1 MSEFLNFFLDQ
12 KIMFGYSGPTH
23 PSWNPPTFRRIYRR
37 KMTKC
42 SSKSVK
48 WFKSCITEIVLNW
61 VLLDYMSDALSTR
74 PFVQTSS
81 SVAYKLEGYIHVY
94 DLKKTFPSAPV
105 CSNCNRFWVTKEFW
119 DYIFVHFSPKDFFFS
134 RNQDILCFLMRFGPR
149 WSFYEKSSGV
159 LWT

>member
-94 DLKKTFPSAPV
+94 DLKKLFLALLFAV
-105 CSNCNRFWVTKEFW
+105 IVTVFESQKNFGT
-119 DYIFVHFSPKDFFFS
+119 IFSSISLQKIFFFEKP
-134 RNQDILCFLMRFGPR
+134 RHLMFFMRFGPR